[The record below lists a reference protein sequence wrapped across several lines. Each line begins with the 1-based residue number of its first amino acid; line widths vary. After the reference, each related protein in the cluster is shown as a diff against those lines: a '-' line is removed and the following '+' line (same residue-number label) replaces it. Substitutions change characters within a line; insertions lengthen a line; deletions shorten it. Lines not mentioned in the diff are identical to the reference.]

1 MSKKK
6 TKDDK
11 KSSPPRNKADTQ
23 SPSKSML
30 KKRSVGIAMLVLGT
44 LGLLLLMAHAGRL
57 PHGSLLGLVLAL
69 ITVIGL
75 LKTTGFMKSA
85 PDAGSW
91 RKSAFG
97 PLEDEAAW
105 RSPHY
110 SVPLAIL
117 LVIAGAFIG
126 GYESLPG
133 VIVAALLL
141 LVPSAIRRPGM
152 LVFIVTAMI
161 YVPLLGTFSL
171 WDPWET
177 HYGEVAREIVARDDW
192 ISLWWAHENWF
203 WSKPILIFWS
213 ESFWLSALDVNVLP
227 DANPAH
233 PEWAIRLPVLTF
245 SLCAVMVV
253 FGSIKRIFGTR
264 AGVLAALTLASAP
277 HFFMLS
283 HQAITDMYLVSNV
296 VMALCFLALAISTD
310 DEEQVRETRFF
321 GMGIGLRQVVL
332 GGIALLAIP
341 QAFYLITRNITFYP
355 SEGFQFQ
362 KDSFL
367 YGSAGNNGWHVT
379 DNPEGVP
386 GLATHTTQHAAVD
399 GWWAQPISQGIF
411 WLLLL
416 AAVLYMLRKET
427 RSQALYMMA
436 FYVFCALAF
445 MGKTI
450 PGVAIPGM
458 IALFF
463 LIATKRWK
471 LLYSGALK
479 VAPGILV
486 VLMVA
491 MPWFVA
497 MYMRHASGFTD
508 RLLVHDNI
516 NRVAAGVHG
525 DTGSIQ
531 YFVEQLGFGLFPW
544 VGLVPAAVLAWIW
557 MRSDN
562 EALQKKLLS
571 SYSTGLPHL
580 SEEARIKRQSEVLM
594 LFGLWFFA
602 AFALFSAMITK
613 FHHYIFPAVPP
624 AAILSGI
631 LLHRFFGSP
640 KPAGPQVIEGAD
652 PYRKHGEPVPEV
664 KRRGWIALA
673 LSLVAPVALIAG
685 FGTLYG
691 DLRGLVPDSVEGSA
705 RADWVIDHG
714 WGSGLAFALII
725 AGAAAL
731 AGAAWIYWRDNSDK
745 ESSPQADIAIAIA
758 IAAGTVILAFVA
770 RDAAWMT
777 SARPHGFERFI
788 HLFVYNYSRP
798 WPDYIDY
805 RPILTGFG
813 ITATVLFAFM
823 ALRWTRAAAARAVL
837 AAALLFSAWSL
848 NVYLPDLGPHWGMQ
862 NLFATYYEERSGPE
876 EPVLA
881 YQMNW
886 KGENF
891 YTGNRVHIFVD
902 IETEKLREWIDAND
916 GKTVFVVLEK
926 GRLGSLRGVFRGA
939 EVEELTDERFNNKF
953 MLVRVTNI

>member
-1 MSKKK
+1 VSKKK
-6 TKDDK
+6 TKDEK
-11 KSSPPRNKADTQ
+11 KSSVARNNEEAPA
-23 SPSKSML
+23 PSSGML
-30 KKRSVGIAMLVLGT
+30 KEKRLGIAMLIIGA
-44 LGLLLLMAHAGRL
+44 LGLLILMAHAGRI
-57 PHGSLLGLVLAL
+57 PHGSLLGLALAFT
-69 ITVIGL
+69 TVVGL
-75 LKTTGFMKSA
+75 LKTAGFMNAAATA
-85 PDAGSW
+85 PSW
-91 RKSAFG
+91 RETAFG
-97 PLEDEAAW
+97 PLEDEPAW

-110 SVPLAIL
+110 SIPLAIIV
-117 LVIAGAFIG
+117 VIAGALIG
-126 GYESLPG
+126 GYAWLSW

-141 LVPSAIRRPGM
+141 LLPSAIRRPGM
-152 LVFIVTAMI
+152 MVFVVTAMI

-177 HYGEVAREIVARDDW
+177 HYGEVAREMVARDDW

-227 DANPAH
+227 DANPSH

-264 AGVLAALTLASAP
+264 AGVLAALSLASAP

-283 HQAITDMYLVSNV
+283 HQAITDMYLVANI
-296 VMALCFLALAISTD
+296 VMAMCFLALAVSTD
-310 DEEQVRETRFF
+310 EEEQVKETRFF
-321 GMGIGLRQVVL
+321 GMGVGLRQLVL

-341 QAFYLITRNITFYP
+341 QAFYLITRNITFYAG
-355 SEGFQFQ
+355 EGFAFQ
-362 KDSFL
+362 EDTFL
-367 YGSAGNNGWHVT
+367 YGSAGNNGWDAVT
-379 DNPEGVP
+379 NPDGVP
-386 GLATHTTQHAAVD
+386 GLATHSTQHAAVD
-399 GWWAQPISQGIF
+399 SWWAQPISQGIF
-411 WLLLL
+411 WLILL
-416 AAVLYMLRKET
+416 AAVFYMLRKET

-544 VGLVPAAVLAWIW
+544 VGLVPAGLLAWVW

-562 EALQKKLLS
+562 LALQKKLLGAYS
-571 SYSTGLPHL
+571 SGLPHL
-580 SEEARIKRQSEVLM
+580 EEDVRLKRQAEVLM
-594 LFGLWFFA
+594 LLGLWFFA

-631 LLHRFFGSP
+631 LLHRFFGQSKTEGP
-640 KPAGPQVIEGAD
+640 TNKVAPA
-652 PYRKHGEPVPEV
+652 R
-664 KRRGWIALA
+664 KRRGWAALF
-673 LSLVAPVALIAG
+673 LSFASPVAFVAG
-685 FGTLYG
+685 FGALYG
-691 DLRGLVPDSVEGSA
+691 DLRGLTPDSVEDA
-705 RADWVIDHG
+705 ERVDWALNHG
-714 WGSGLAFALII
+714 MGSGLGLGLILL
-725 AGAAAL
+725 GGAAL
-731 AGAAWIYWRDNSDK
+731 AAAAWIYRKDHAK
-745 ESSPQADIAIAIA
+745 ETSPQADISIAIA
-758 IAAGTVILAFVA
+758 VAAGTVILAFVA

-798 WPDYIDY
+798 WPEYIDY

-813 ITATVLFAFM
+813 ITATLLFAFM
-823 ALRWTRAAAARAVL
+823 ALRWTRAAAARAAL
-837 AAALLFSAWSL
+837 AVALLFSAWSL
-848 NVYLPDLGPHWGMQ
+848 NIYLPDLGPHWGMQ
-862 NLFATYYEERSGPE
+862 NLFARYYEERSGPE

-902 IETEKLREWIDAND
+902 IETEKLREWIDANR
-916 GKTVFVVLEK
+916 GKTVFIVLEK
-926 GRLGSLRGVFRGA
+926 GRLGSMRGVFRGA

>member
-11 KSSPPRNKADTQ
+11 KSSAPRNKVEAPA
-23 SPSKSML
+23 PSSGML
-30 KKRSVGIAMLVLGT
+30 KEKWLGIAMLIIGA
-44 LGLLLLMAHAGRL
+44 LGLLMLMSLAGRI
-57 PHGSLLGLVLAL
+57 PHGSLLGLALAVT
-69 ITVIGL
+69 TVIGL
-75 LKTTGFMKSA
+75 LKTTGFMKA
-85 PDAGSW
+85 VTDTASW
-91 RKSAFG
+91 RETSFG

-110 SVPLAIL
+110 SVPLAII
-117 LVIAGAFIG
+117 VVVAGALIG
-126 GYESLPG
+126 GYAWLSW

-141 LVPSAIRRPGM
+141 LIPSAIRRPGM
-152 LVFIVTAMI
+152 LVFVVTAMI

-227 DANPAH
+227 DANPVH

-264 AGVLAALTLASAP
+264 AGVLAALCLASAP

-296 VMALCFLALAISTD
+296 VMALCFLALAVSTD
-310 DEEQVRETRFF
+310 DKEQVKETRFF
-321 GMGIGLRQVVL
+321 GVGVGLRQLVL

-341 QAFYLITRNITFYP
+341 QAFYLITRNITFYVG
-355 SEGFQFQ
+355 EGFSFQ
-362 KDSFL
+362 KDNFL
-367 YGSAGNNGWHVT
+367 YGSAGNDGWSAA
-379 DNPEGVP
+379 NPDGVP
-386 GLATHTTQHAAVD
+386 GLATHSTQHAAVD
-399 GWWAQPISQGIF
+399 AWWAQPISQGIF

-416 AAVLYMLRKET
+416 AAVFYMLRKET

-531 YFVEQLGFGLFPW
+531 YFIEQLGFGLFPW
-544 VGLVPAAVLAWIW
+544 VGLVPAGVLAWVW

-562 EALQKKLLS
+562 KALQQKLLGA
-571 SYSTGLPHL
+571 YSGGLPHL
-580 SEEARIKRQSEVLM
+580 EEEVRVQRQGEVLM

-631 LLHRFFGSP
+631 LLHRFFGQP
-640 KPAGPQVIEGAD
+640 KAAGPIVTKGGD
-652 PYRKHGEPVPEV
+652 PYRAHGEVVPEQ
-664 KRRGWIALA
+664 KRRGWIALF
-673 LSLVAPVALIAG
+673 LSLASPVAFVAG
-685 FGTLYG
+685 FGSLYG
-691 DLRGLVPDSVEGSA
+691 DLRGLTPDSVED
-705 RADWVIDHG
+705 ADRVDWAINHG
-714 WGSGLAFALII
+714 FGSGAGFALILV
-725 AGAAAL
+725 GVAAL
-731 AGAAWIYWRDNSDK
+731 AGAAWIYRKDHAK

-758 IAAGTVILAFVA
+758 VAAGTVILAFVA

-798 WPDYIDY
+798 WPEYIDY

-813 ITATVLFAFM
+813 ITATLLFAFM
-823 ALRWTRAAAARAVL
+823 ALRWTRAAAARAAL

-848 NVYLPDLGPHWGMQ
+848 NIYLPDLGPHWGMQ
-862 NLFATYYEERSGPE
+862 NLFARYYEERAGPE

-902 IETEKLREWIDAND
+902 IETEKLREWIDANR

-926 GRLGSLRGVFRGA
+926 GRLGSMRGVFRGA
-939 EVEELTDERFNNKF
+939 EVEELTDDRFNNKF
-953 MLVRVTNI
+953 MLVRVTGI

>member
-6 TKDDK
+6 TKDEK
-11 KSSPPRNKADTQ
+11 KSSDARNKEEAPA
-23 SPSKSML
+23 PSSGML
-30 KKRSVGIAMLVLGT
+30 KEKRFGVAMLIIGA
-44 LGLLLLMAHAGRL
+44 LGLLLLMSLSGRV
-57 PHGSLLGLVLAL
+57 PHGSLLGLALAL
-69 ITVIGL
+69 TTVVGL
-75 LKTTGFMKSA
+75 LKTTGFITAA
-85 PDAGSW
+85 PDAPSW
-91 RKSAFG
+91 RKSAFA
-97 PLEDEAAW
+97 PLEDEPAW

-110 SVPLAIL
+110 SIPLAII

-141 LVPSAIRRPGM
+141 LLPSAIRRPGM
-152 LVFIVTAMI
+152 LVFLVTAMI

-177 HYGEVAREIVARDDW
+177 HYGEVAREMVARDDW

-227 DANPAH
+227 DANPVH

-253 FGSIKRIFGTR
+253 FGSMKRIFGPR

-296 VMALCFLALAISTD
+296 VMAMCFLALAVSTD
-310 DEEQVRETRFF
+310 DEEQVKETRFF
-321 GMGIGLRQVVL
+321 GMGLGLKQLVL

-355 SEGFQFQ
+355 DEGFAFQ
-362 KDSFL
+362 ADSFL
-367 YGSAGNNGWHVT
+367 YGSAGNNGWNAVS
-379 DNPEGVP
+379 NPDGVP
-386 GLATHTTQHAAVD
+386 GLATHSIQHAAVD
-399 GWWAQPISQGIF
+399 SWWAQPISQGLF

-544 VGLVPAAVLAWIW
+544 VGLVPAGLLAWVW

-562 EALQKKLLS
+562 VAVQKKLLGA
-571 SYSTGLPHL
+571 YSGGLPHL
-580 SEEARIKRQSEVLM
+580 EDEVRLKRQAEVLM
-594 LFGLWFFA
+594 LLGLWFFA

-631 LLHRFFGSP
+631 LLHRFFGRP
-640 KPAGPQVIEGAD
+640 KGPGPEVTEGGV
-652 PYRKHGEPVPEV
+652 PYRAEGEVVPPEK
-664 KRRGWIALA
+664 KRGGLA
-673 LSLVAPVALIAG
+673 LLLSLASPVALVAG

-691 DLRGLVPDSVEGSA
+691 DLRGLTPDDIEGSA
-705 RADWVIDHG
+705 RVDWAINNG
-714 WGSGLAFALII
+714 LGSGLGLGLILL
-725 AGAAAL
+725 GGAAL
-731 AGAAWIYWRDNSDK
+731 AAAAWIYRKDHAK

-758 IAAGTVILAFVA
+758 VAAGTVILAFVA

-798 WPDYIDY
+798 WPEYIDY

-813 ITATVLFAFM
+813 ITATLLFAFM
-823 ALRWTRAAAARAVL
+823 ALRWTRAAAARAAL

-862 NLFATYYEERSGPE
+862 NLFARYYEERSGPE

-902 IETEKLREWIDAND
+902 IETDKLREWIAANR

-926 GRLGSLRGVFRGA
+926 GRLGSMRGVFRGA